1 MSTRPRRSSLP
12 LSLGLVLVSAGALG
26 ATFLS
31 ACSEPAR
38 AQHQKADADK
48 GAQKA
53 FEVVKSKAEWRKQL
67 TDQQF
72 HVLREAGT
80 ERAFT
85 GEYWNH
91 KGDGHYVCAGCGQ
104 PLYASKDKFKSG
116 TGWPSYTRP
125 VDPKAIVVKK
135 DVSFGMVREELVCSR
150 CGGHLGHVFNDG
162 PPPTGERHCINS
174 ASLVFEA
181 KKDAKA
187 ESKKEG
193 GKAKTGG

>member
-1 MSTRPRRSSLP
+1 MSSRHRRPSLP
-12 LSLGLVLVSAGALG
+12 FLGLVIVCAGALG
-26 ATFLS
+26 ALCLS

-38 AQHQKADADK
+38 AQHQKADAAAK
-48 GAQKA
+48 ET

-91 KGDGHYVCAGCGQ
+91 KGEGTYVCAGCGQ

-135 DVSFGMVREELVCSR
+135 DVSFGMVREELLCSR

-174 ASLVFEA
+174 ASLSFQSNAPGA
-181 KKDAKA
+181 K
-187 ESKKEG
+187 
-193 GKAKTGG
+193 GKAQNSKASAKP